1 MQHNNSGPA
10 PGGVG
15 SPSKNIP
22 RNPVAS
28 SPNKNKASA
37 LPTKKKKKASNPGYP
52 PIPGVGGVGGATAA
66 GSAQPSPSGGKQA
79 RKVVDSASSSARES
93 GASGEK
99 TGGGEGTRVH
109 RESRESGGCWGSKG
123 KVVVAVSRRV
133 SVLRV
138 STAGSRR

>member
-1 MQHNNSGPA
+1 MVHNNGGPA

-37 LPTKKKKKASNPGYP
+37 LPTKKKKKASNSGYP
-52 PIPGVGGVGGATAA
+52 PIAVAAAAGATAA
-66 GSAQPSPSGGKQA
+66 GSAQPNPSGGKQA
-79 RKVVDSASSSARES
+79 RKVADSGSSSARES

-99 TGGGEGTRVH
+99 TGGGEGTHVH

-123 KVVVAVSRRV
+123 KVIVAVSRRV